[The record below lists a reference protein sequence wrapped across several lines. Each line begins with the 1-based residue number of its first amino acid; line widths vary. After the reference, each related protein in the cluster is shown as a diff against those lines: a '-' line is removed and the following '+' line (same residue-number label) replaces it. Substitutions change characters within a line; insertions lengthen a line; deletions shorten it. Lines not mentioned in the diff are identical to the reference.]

1 MGLGR
6 RNGCPRRSTAP
17 LYLRPDLCTAHGH
30 SLADADH
37 NVDLGAH
44 TYPDADRSSYDLG
57 ALAHDDTDTDA
68 DRAPRRYGHTHRDRW
83 PASDGDDGFNTR
95 GDRIVDTHS

>member
-1 MGLGR
+1 MGRG
-6 RNGCPRRSTAP
+6 NSCPGRSTTS
-17 LYLRPDLCTAHGH
+17 LHLRPDLRACHGH
-30 SLADADH
+30 SLANADRNLDRDH
-37 NVDLGAH
+37 GAH
-44 TYPDADRSSYDLG
+44 TYPDADHSSHDLG
-57 ALAHDDTDTDA
+57 ALAHDDTDA